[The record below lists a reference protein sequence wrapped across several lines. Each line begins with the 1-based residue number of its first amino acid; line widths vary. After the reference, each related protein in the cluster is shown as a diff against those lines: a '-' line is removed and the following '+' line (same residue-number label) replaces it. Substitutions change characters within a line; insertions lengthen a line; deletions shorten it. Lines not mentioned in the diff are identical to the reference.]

1 MDLESKKEVKNL
13 SLTHIIFL
21 LKGKGERVCSM
32 DLFFGYILGIC
43 VKDVEENF
51 MYVRPKNLQAESV
64 EKIIGIEKKRLL
76 RFLDDLYAE
85 GWLERDDS
93 RDKVV
98 VKKGLDI
105 LEILGRKR
113 ILELVKTRR
122 KGIICVDYAVKSGLC
137 GKGLRKDVVKTLGLS
152 NRTTKDIMDILEKSK

>member
-1 MDLESKKEVKNL
+1 MDLDS
-13 SLTHIIFL
+13 IIFL

-43 VKDVEENF
+43 VKDAEENF
-51 MYVRPKNLQAESV
+51 MYVRPKSLQGLVAEKLIGV
-64 EKIIGIEKKRLL
+64 TAEKINDYAEL
-76 RFLDDLYAE
+76 LYAE

-98 VKKGLDI
+98 VKKGLEI
-105 LEILGRKR
+105 LETLGKKR

-122 KGIICVDYAVKSGLC
+122 KGIVCVDYALAIGLC
-137 GKGLRKDVVKTLGLS
+137 GRELRKDVVKTLGLS
-152 NRTTKDIMDILEKSK
+152 SETTKRIMDILEKLN

>member
-1 MDLESKKEVKNL
+1 MNKED
-13 SLTHIIFL
+13 IIFL

-43 VKDVEENF
+43 VKDAEEDF
-51 MYVRPKNLQAESV
+51 MYVRPKSLQGLIAENLIGVTA
-64 EKIIGIEKKRLL
+64 EKINDYADL
-76 RFLDDLYAE
+76 LYAE

-98 VKKGLDI
+98 VKKGLEI

-113 ILELVKTRR
+113 VLKLVKTRR
-122 KGIICVDYAVKSGLC
+122 KGIVCVDYALTIGLC
-137 GKGLRKDVVKTLGLS
+137 GDRGLRKDVVRVLGLS
-152 NRTTKDIMDILEKSK
+152 SETVKNICDTLEKLS

>member
-1 MDLESKKEVKNL
+1 MDLKDV
-13 SLTHIIFL
+13 TFL

-43 VKDVEENF
+43 VKDAEENF
-51 MYVRPKNLQAESV
+51 MYVRPKSLQAESV

>member
-1 MDLESKKEVKNL
+1 MDLESV
-13 SLTHIIFL
+13 IFL

-51 MYVRPKNLQAESV
+51 MYVRPKSLQGLVAEKLIGV
-64 EKIIGIEKKRLL
+64 TADKINDYAEL
-76 RFLDDLYAE
+76 LYAE
-85 GWLERDDS
+85 DWLERDDS

-105 LEILGRKR
+105 LETLGRKR
-113 ILELVKTRR
+113 ILKLVKTRR
-122 KGIICVDYAVKSGLC
+122 KGVICVDYAVKSGLC

-152 NRTTKDIMDILEKSK
+152 NRTTKDICDILEKSK

>member
-1 MDLESKKEVKNL
+1 MDGLNSIDAGVSQIL
-13 SLTHIIFL
+13 FL

-43 VKDVEENF
+43 VEDKEEGF
-51 MYVRPKNLQAESV
+51 WYVRPKHLQGLIVENLVGVTA
-64 EKIIGIEKKRLL
+64 EKINDYADL
-76 RFLDDLYAE
+76 LYAE

-98 VKKGLDI
+98 VKKGLEI
-105 LEILGRKR
+105 LKTLGRKR

-122 KGIICVDYAVKSGLC
+122 KGIVCVDYALAIGLC
-137 GKGLRKDVVKTLGLS
+137 GRGLRKDVVKTLGLS
-152 NRTTKDIMDILEKSK
+152 SETTKSICDKLKEME

>member
-1 MDLESKKEVKNL
+1 MDLESV
-13 SLTHIIFL
+13 IFL

>member
-1 MDLESKKEVKNL
+1 MDLDS
-13 SLTHIIFL
+13 IIFL

-51 MYVRPKNLQAESV
+51 MYVRPKSLQGLVV
-64 EKIIGIEKKRLL
+64 EKIIGVTAEKINDYAELL
-76 RFLDDLYAE
+76 FAE

-98 VKKGLDI
+98 VKKGLEI
-105 LEILGRKR
+105 LETLGRKR

-122 KGIICVDYAVKSGLC
+122 KGIVCVDYALAIGLC
-137 GKGLRKDVVKTLGLS
+137 GEGLRKDVVKTLGLS
-152 NRTTKDIMDILEKSK
+152 SETVKSICDTFEKLI